1 VIARGGTL
9 AALALAIALAVA
21 APGHA
26 AAHHRPRSAKCPAG
40 GSTAGVCTVPR
51 APCVHADASI
61 YAAHGLVCR
70 GGRLAKG
77 GLAVQRD
84 GGAFAVDAKG
94 HVELPEAEQ
103 AFIAA
108 FAPLPGVK
116 PIPGAVDLAH
126 ESDLTG
132 PLTWIEH
139 YLPRL
144 TPPQQRA
151 VRKVLTRIDTPPKLP
166 RGAARASL
174 VKDEL
179 LNIEQPKLEER
190 ISALTGIT
198 LPFKPTVWAGTPA
211 DLTIDPKKGFNLG
224 LADPVQAPGGKVVGC
239 KVRVLESL
247 TESVPE
253 TLNTEGHE
261 LTHCFEFAAAGTVQ
275 KFNAL
280 PEFLVEGF
288 AEWAGDQ
295 LEFEIKGVD
304 DHDTRGESWV
314 DNPWRSLFV
323 REHDAFP
330 LYDEMEEY
338 LGGPSEVWK
347 LLQPMVTAGSAKA
360 VYEYLNATAG
370 PDFQRDLATKSVF
383 DPSLG
388 EEWTFTG
395 LGISTFTKPPLLT
408 AVVGNG
414 DSTTL
419 GAAAYAG
426 NRAKL
431 RLDADVIDIS
441 GKAPGGVH
449 LPEGSTIDPEP
460 VRICIAPGG
469 CTCPDGT
476 DPTEADSERGLA
488 IVAIWGQDAGNELT
502 ISGESLEEACAE
514 GVPASVP
521 TPSGGSGGRVRFEN
535 VQGQTLASFESKATC
550 SLSGATLIAKL
561 ANRGGGQ
568 PLTVTLPGFTP
579 GHSIRL
585 SQFTDPAAGGPV
597 VRYPPYTT
605 DAPVIGGDGEPAN
618 AGDWGY
624 DGGTRFSLAAILFLP
639 GTETGGFA
647 DGSFNCASLAAG
659 APGG

>member
-1 VIARGGTL
+1 MIARAGL
-9 AALALAIALAVA
+9 VAAVALSASLIVA
-21 APGHA
+21 APGHG
-26 AAHHRPRSAKCPAG
+26 AAHHRPAKCTTG
-40 GSTAGVCTVPR
+40 GRTAGVCAVPN

-61 YAAHGLVCR
+61 YAARGLVCR
-70 GGRLAKG
+70 RGRLGKG

-108 FAPLPGVK
+108 FAPLSGVK

-144 TPPQQRA
+144 TPRQQRA
-151 VRKVLTRIDTPPKLP
+151 VRKVLTRIDTPPQLP
-166 RGAARASL
+166 QGAARASL

-179 LNIEQPKLEER
+179 LDIEQPKLEER

-261 LTHCFEFAAAGTVQ
+261 LTHCFEFAAAGSVQ

-314 DNPWRSLFV
+314 NNPWRSLFV

-426 NRAKL
+426 DRAKL

-476 DPTEADSERGLA
+476 DPTEADSERGVA
-488 IVAIWGQDAGNELT
+488 IVAIWGQDTGNELT
-502 ISGESLEEACAE
+502 ISGESKDAACAKHA
-514 GVPASVP
+514 GGGGGGPAP
-521 TPSGGSGGRVRFEN
+521 AGGGPAFRLKNINGG
-535 VQGQTLASFESKATC
+535 TIASFDSVASC
-550 SLSGATLIAKL
+550 SLKGGTLTAQL
-561 ANRGGGQ
+561 ANLGGGK

-579 GHSIRL
+579 GHPQQYS
-585 SQFTDPAAGGPV
+585 FTDPANGGPT
-597 VRYPPYTT
+597 VRWPPYAS
-605 DAPVIGGDGEPAN
+605 DAAVEPDEEGPAS
-618 AGDWGY
+618 AAYGSY
-624 DGGTRFSLAAILFLP
+624 DGGEKFFLDAILFLP
-639 GTETGGFA
+639 GAGGGGFTGGGFT
-647 DGSFNCASLAAG
+647 CPSLADS
-659 APGG
+659 APGR